1 MAINRQRQVRRIT
14 DDQIEAMLDD
24 ARPSR
29 NPRHMPSTRAVRQ
42 VMNEIAFRQRP
53 RKGDASGEYC
63 DDTAGQIA
71 AATGLGVGTVKDALA
86 VLASSGWVPIIRR
99 EVRHEGRQSGCHRY
113 LAVISLLGLD
123 DGDGTIPPPA
133 ESVAAGNPRIATG
146 LSRVSR
152 RDYPATP
159 GPGDRS
165 CEDLSPTTRD
175 RAPAATDGG
184 AAPDLAAVADEMRG
198 QSPQAAKAAA
208 ILDRVNARLRAS
220 AEVAP

>member
-1 MAINRQRQVRRIT
+1 MAINRQNQVRRIT
-14 DDQIEAMLDD
+14 DDEIEAMLDEVR
-24 ARPSR
+24 ASR
-29 NPRHMPSTRAVRQ
+29 NPRHMPSARTVRQ
-42 VMNEIAFRQRP
+42 VMNEIAFRQRQ
-53 RKGDASGEYC
+53 RKGDAANGEYC
-63 DDTAGQIA
+63 DETAGQIA

-86 VLASSGWVPIIRR
+86 VLAESGWVPIIRR

-123 DGDGTIPPPA
+123 DGDGIIPPPGA
-133 ESVAAGNPRIATG
+133 SVAAGSPRMATG

-159 GPGDRS
+159 SIPSDTSRS
-165 CEDLSPTTRD
+165 D

-208 ILDRVNARLRAS
+208 ILDRVNARLRAPV
-220 AEVAP
+220 EVPAD

>member
-29 NPRHMPSTRAVRQ
+29 NPRHMPSKRAVRQ
-42 VMNEIAFRQRP
+42 VMNEIAFRQRQ

-63 DDTAGQIA
+63 DETAGQIA

-86 VLASSGWVPIIRR
+86 VLAESGWVPIIRR

-123 DGDGTIPPPA
+123 DGDGTSPPPGA
-133 ESVAAGNPRIATG
+133 SVAAGNPRMATG
-146 LSRVSR
+146 LSRESR

-159 GPGDRS
+159 GVPSVTSRS
-165 CEDLSPTTRD
+165 D
-175 RAPAATDGG
+175 RAPAAIDGG

-208 ILDRVNARLRAS
+208 ILDRVNARLRAPV
-220 AEVAP
+220 EVPAD

>member
-29 NPRHMPSTRAVRQ
+29 NPRHMPSARAVRQ
-42 VMNEIAFRQRP
+42 VMNEIAFRQRQ

-123 DGDGTIPPPA
+123 DGDGIIPPPA
-133 ESVAAGNPRIATG
+133 ASVATGNPRMATG

-159 GPGDRS
+159 GVPSDTS
-165 CEDLSPTTRD
+165 KSD

-184 AAPDLAAVADEMRG
+184 AAPDLAGAADEIRG
-198 QSPQAAKAAA
+198 RSPEVAA
-208 ILDRVNARLRAS
+208 ILDRVNARFRAS
-220 AEVAP
+220 AEVSP

>member
-1 MAINRQRQVRRIT
+1 MAINRQNQVRRIT
-14 DDQIEAMLDD
+14 DDEIEAMLDEVR
-24 ARPSR
+24 ASR
-29 NPRHMPSTRAVRQ
+29 NPRHMPSARTVRQ
-42 VMNEIAFRQRP
+42 VMNEIAFRQRQ
-53 RKGDASGEYC
+53 RKGDAANGEYC
-63 DDTAGQIA
+63 DETAGQIA

-86 VLASSGWVPIIRR
+86 VLAESGWVPIIRR

-123 DGDGTIPPPA
+123 DGDGIIPPPGA
-133 ESVAAGNPRIATG
+133 SVAAGSPRMATG

-159 GPGDRS
+159 SIPSDTSRS
-165 CEDLSPTTRD
+165 D

-198 QSPQAAKAAA
+198 RSPQAAA
-208 ILDRVNARLRAS
+208 ILDRVNARLRES

>member
-1 MAINRQRQVRRIT
+1 MAINRQNQVRRIT
-14 DDQIEAMLDD
+14 DDEIEAMLDD
-24 ARPSR
+24 ARPAR
-29 NPRHMPSTRAVRQ
+29 NPRHMPSTRTVRQ
-42 VMNEIAFRQRP
+42 VLNEIAFRQRQ

-86 VLASSGWVPIIRR
+86 VLAESGWVPIIRR

-133 ESVAAGNPRIATG
+133 ESVAAGNPRMATG

-159 GPGDRS
+159 GAPSDTSRS
-165 CEDLSPTTRD
+165 D

-208 ILDRVNARLRAS
+208 ILDRVNARLRES

>member
-1 MAINRQRQVRRIT
+1 
-14 DDQIEAMLDD
+14 
-24 ARPSR
+24 
-29 NPRHMPSTRAVRQ
+29 
-42 VMNEIAFRQRP
+42 MNEIAFRQRP

-86 VLASSGWVPIIRR
+86 VLAESGWVPIIRR
-99 EVRHEGRQSGCHRY
+99 EARHAGCHRY

-123 DGDGTIPPPA
+123 DGDGIIPPPA
-133 ESVAAGNPRIATG
+133 ASVATGNPRMATG

-159 GPGDRS
+159 SVPSDTSRS
-165 CEDLSPTTRD
+165 D

-208 ILDRVNARLRAS
+208 ILDRVNARLRES

>member
-1 MAINRQRQVRRIT
+1 MAINRQNQVRRIT
-14 DDQIEAMLDD
+14 DDQIEAMLD
-24 ARPSR
+24 AVRASR
-29 NPRHMPSTRAVRQ
+29 NPRHMPSARTVRQ
-42 VMNEIAFRQRP
+42 VLNEIAFRQRQ

-86 VLASSGWVPIIRR
+86 VLAESGWVPIIRR
-99 EVRHEGRQSGCHRY
+99 EVRHEARRAGCHRY

-123 DGDGTIPPPA
+123 DGDGISPPPGA
-133 ESVAAGNPRIATG
+133 SVAAGNPRMATG

-159 GPGDRS
+159 SVPSDTSRS
-165 CEDLSPTTRD
+165 D